1 MLMAVIE
8 YNHTYYLSLIQKLN
22 RVEGKVPIHVDV
34 FTREGIIYVMSLDDG
49 FSASFAYMAY
59 LKAREKGLN
68 AKLLYAR
75 YIDESWLPEEVK
87 KLGGAWLSRRLRNEE
102 IEALKKITI
111 TEYVFDRWCKW

>member
-1 MLMAVIE
+1 MLIAMIE
-8 YNHTYYLSLIQKLN
+8 HNPAYYESVLSKLN
-22 RVEGKVPIHVDV
+22 RIREKRSIHVDV
-34 FTREGIIYVMSLDDG
+34 FAREGTIYVMGLDDG
-49 FSASFAYMAY
+49 FSVAFVYMAY
-59 LKAREKGLN
+59 LKAKEKGLN

-87 KLGGAWLSRRLRNEE
+87 KLGEKWLYKKLGMDE